1 MRLNIV
7 LMQLITALMLGG
19 NLDTLAE
26 TSRYVSVC
34 GKDKTM
40 IKWTQENKDGKIYL
54 TTIQGDER
62 HEYIIGKGYKTESWK
77 IFNPITNTYLTI
89 SLDNGTYSING
100 KLNGKHISKS
110 VKSKGKS
117 WYQNIAYSASHI
129 LGKTTSIDYECFRPD
144 NIKLYTMS
152 ATKKNIEDF
161 DGMKAIRIEV
171 CLTGFMSVFWKCN
184 YYFDAQTKYFVGYRG
199 VNGGPGTPETKITVL
214 R

>member
-7 LMQLITALMLGG
+7 LMLLITALLLGG
-19 NLDTLAE
+19 NLDTFAE
-26 TSRYVSVC
+26 TSKYVSVC
-34 GKDKTM
+34 GKDKTI
-40 IKWTQENKDGKIYL
+40 IKWIQENKDGKIYL
-54 TTIQGDER
+54 TTIQSDER

-77 IFNPITNTYLTI
+77 LCNQISNTDLTI
-89 SLDNGTYSING
+89 SLDNGTYSISGKFKG
-100 KLNGKHISKS
+100 KLISTS
-110 VKSKGKS
+110 VKSKGKP

-129 LGKTTSIDYECFRPD
+129 LVKTTSIEYECFRPD

-152 ATKKNIEDF
+152 ATKKNIENF

-199 VNGGPGTPETKITVL
+199 VNGGPGTPETKIIVL